1 MVTFK
6 RWFGPIHI
14 ALGLAVAVQFVLSP
28 TYSSGRVWEVLS
40 FVMAFGVVAALAFS
54 LLRMWESRRS
64 GESPGLGAMTMLASS
79 GALFLLFWRLWLD
92 WQFFDSVEMSDD
104 SVRLAMWY
112 GIDVLFVL
120 VNVTVGLYLLRTVK
134 QPDG

>member
-1 MVTFK
+1 MVAIK

-14 ALGLAVAVQFVLSP
+14 GLGLAVAVQFVLSP
-28 TYSSGRVWEVLS
+28 TYASGRVWEVLS

-54 LLRMWESRRS
+54 LLRMRESQRT
-64 GESPGLGAMTMLASS
+64 GESPGLGATTMLASS

-134 QPDG
+134 RPGG

>member
-6 RWFGPIHI
+6 RWFGPVHI

-40 FVMAFGVVAALAFS
+40 FAMAFGVVAALAFS

-64 GESPGLGAMTMLASS
+64 GEPPGLGATTMLASS

-120 VNVTVGLYLLRTVK
+120 VNITVGLYLLRTVK

>member
-1 MVTFK
+1 MAAIK
-6 RWFGPIHI
+6 RWFGPVHI
-14 ALGLAVAVQFVLSP
+14 ALGLAVTVQFVLSP
-28 TYSSGRVWEVLS
+28 TYASGRVWDVLS

-54 LLRMWESRRS
+54 LLRMRESQRS
-64 GESPGLGAMTMLASS
+64 GESPDLGAITMLASS
-79 GALFLLFWRLWLD
+79 AALFLLYSRLWLD
-92 WQFFDSVEMSDD
+92 WQFFDSVEMSDG